1 MITTSS
7 CIQYPVS
14 KIRDIRYENEGYR
27 NVQSGRAAGIAGTAA
42 EKERKG
48 NMRKGRLL
56 AWGMAAAMV
65 LSFMTGCKSGNEG
78 GSSSAGAQENTQ
90 KSASSAGETPA
101 AKDGNKETI
110 TLRIGSGHSESN
122 PWITALEDYFVTN
135 VSERVSQETNYEIN
149 WVKSYGG
156 AVISLGN
163 ELQGVQDG
171 LVDIGCT
178 ILVFEASRLPLQD
191 MVYSMPFS
199 CSDPLIVAE
208 TIKQIYSEY
217 PEFTETYEKNYN
229 QKFIGIGVSDPYGFY
244 STKEVRSLEDV
255 NGMKIGAAGINLS
268 WIEGSGA
275 VGVQTSLNDTYQNL
289 QTNVCQATIQPTRSC
304 VNLKVYEVAP
314 YYLDANFNV
323 VPFNSITVNLDT
335 WNDLPQE
342 IQTILTEV
350 GEGYLDYEANYI
362 NEIHE
367 QDLKTLEEQ
376 GCTIISLSREEQ
388 EKWAASL
395 PDIVSGLVKSLD
407 DAGYSGAEIVSRY
420 YEILESHGVERVRDW
435 NIGG

>member
-1 MITTSS
+1 
-7 CIQYPVS
+7 
-14 KIRDIRYENEGYR
+14 
-27 NVQSGRAAGIAGTAA
+27 
-42 EKERKG
+42 
-48 NMRKGRLL
+48 
-56 AWGMAAAMV
+56 
-65 LSFMTGCKSGNEG
+65 MTGC
-78 GSSSAGAQENTQ
+78 GSSSTQ
-90 KSASSAGETPA
+90 T
-101 AKDGNKETI
+101 KETTAPAEQGGAEAAAPSEKKEKI

-122 PWITALEDYFVTN
+122 PWITALEDYFVKN
-135 VSERVSQETNYEIN
+135 VSERVSSETNYEID

-156 AVISLGN
+156 SVISLGN

-199 CSDPLIVAE
+199 CSDPLVVAE
-208 TIKQIYSEY
+208 TIKQMYAAY
-217 PEFTETYEKNYN
+217 PEFTSIYESDYN
-229 QKFIGIGVSDPYGFY
+229 QKFLGIGVSDPYGFY
-244 STKEVRSLEDV
+244 STKEVKSLDDV
-255 NGMKIGAAGINLS
+255 KGMKIGAAGINLS

-289 QTNVCQATIQPTRSC
+289 QTNVCQATIQPTHSC

-323 VPFNSITVNLDT
+323 VPFNAITVNMDT
-335 WNDLPQE
+335 WKDLPAE
-342 IQTILTEV
+342 VQTILTEV

-367 QDLKTLEEQ
+367 KDLADLQEK
-376 GCTIISLSREEQ
+376 GCTIVTLSREEQ

-395 PDIVSGLVKSLD
+395 PDIVNGLVKNLD
-407 DAGYSGAEIVSRY
+407 NAGYKGAEIVEKY
-420 YEILESHGVERVRDW
+420 YQILESQGIERVRDW
-435 NIGG
+435 KITD

>member
-1 MITTSS
+1 MSNGDGTK
-7 CIQYPVS
+7 QREE
-14 KIRDIRYENEGYR
+14 KGDIY
-27 NVQSGRAAGIAGTAA
+27 SL
-42 EKERKG
+42 ER
-48 NMRKGRLL
+48 MRKMKKNRLFAL
-56 AWGMAAAMV
+56 GMAAAVAVM
-65 LSFMTGCKSGNEG
+65 SMTGCGS
-78 GSSSAGAQENTQ
+78 GSSQT
-90 KSASSAGETPA
+90 
-101 AKDGNKETI
+101 KETAAPAGQEGAETAAPSGSKEKL

-122 PWITALEDYFVTN
+122 PWITALEDYFVKN
-135 VSERVSQETNYEIN
+135 VSERVSAETNYEID

-156 AVISLGN
+156 SVISLGN

-208 TIKQIYSEY
+208 TIKQMYAEY
-217 PEFTETYEKNYN
+217 PEFTSIYESDYN

-244 STKEVRSLEDV
+244 STKEVKSLDDV
-255 NGMKIGAAGINLS
+255 KGMKIGAAGINLS

-289 QTNVCQATIQPTRSC
+289 QTNVCQATIQPTHSC

-323 VPFNSITVNLDT
+323 VPFNAITVNMDT
-335 WNDLPQE
+335 WNELPAE
-342 IQTILTEV
+342 VQTILTEV

-367 QDLKTLEEQ
+367 QDLKELEAK
-376 GCTIISLSREEQ
+376 GCTIVTLSREEQ
-388 EKWAASL
+388 ERWAASL
-395 PDIVSGLVKSLD
+395 PDIVNGLVKNLD
-407 DAGYSGAEIVSRY
+407 GAGYKGAEIVEKY
-420 YEILESHGVERVRDW
+420 YQILESQGIERIRDW
-435 NIGG
+435 NIEN

>member
-1 MITTSS
+1 M
-7 CIQYPVS
+7 
-14 KIRDIRYENEGYR
+14 KKN
-27 NVQSGRAAGIAGTAA
+27 
-42 EKERKG
+42 
-48 NMRKGRLL
+48 RLFAL
-56 AWGMAAAMV
+56 GMAAAV
-65 LSFMTGCKSGNEG
+65 AFSTMTGCGSSGTQTKETAAPAEQG
-78 GSSSAGAQENTQ
+78 GSE
-90 KSASSAGETPA
+90 A
-101 AKDGNKETI
+101 AAPSGNKEKI

-122 PWITALEDYFVTN
+122 PWITALEDYFVKN
-135 VSERVSQETNYEIN
+135 VSERVSSETNYEID

-156 AVISLGN
+156 SVISLGN

-199 CSDPLIVAE
+199 CSDPLVVAE
-208 TIKQIYSEY
+208 TIKQMYAAY
-217 PEFTETYEKNYN
+217 PEFTSIYESDYN

-244 STKEVRSLEDV
+244 STKEVKSLDDV
-255 NGMKIGAAGINLS
+255 KGMKIGAAGINLS

-289 QTNVCQATIQPTRSC
+289 QTNVCQATIQPTHSC

-323 VPFNSITVNLDT
+323 VPFNAITVNMDT
-335 WNDLPQE
+335 WNDLPAE
-342 IQTILTEV
+342 VQTILTEV

-367 QDLKTLEEQ
+367 KDLADLKEK
-376 GCTIISLSREEQ
+376 GCTIVTLSREEQ

-395 PDIVSGLVKSLD
+395 PDIVNGLVKNLD
-407 DAGYSGAEIVSRY
+407 NAGYKGAEIVEKY
-420 YEILESHGVERVRDW
+420 YEILESQGIERVRDW
-435 NIGG
+435 NIAD

>member
-1 MITTSS
+1 M
-7 CIQYPVS
+7 
-14 KIRDIRYENEGYR
+14 KKN
-27 NVQSGRAAGIAGTAA
+27 
-42 EKERKG
+42 
-48 NMRKGRLL
+48 RLFAL
-56 AWGMAAAMV
+56 GMAAAV
-65 LSFMTGCKSGNEG
+65 AISTMTGC
-78 GSSSAGAQENTQ
+78 GSSSTQTKETAAPAESGGQE
-90 KSASSAGETPA
+90 A
-101 AKDGNKETI
+101 AAPSGNKEKI

-122 PWITALEDYFVTN
+122 PWITALEDYFVKN
-135 VSERVSQETNYEIN
+135 VSERVSAETNYEID

-156 AVISLGN
+156 SVISLGN

-208 TIKQIYSEY
+208 TIKQMYAEY
-217 PEFTETYEKNYN
+217 PEFTSIYESDYN

-244 STKEVRSLEDV
+244 STKEVKSLDDV
-255 NGMKIGAAGINLS
+255 KGMKIGAAGINLS

-289 QTNVCQATIQPTRSC
+289 QTNVCQATIQPTHSC

-323 VPFNSITVNLDT
+323 VPFNAITVNMDT
-335 WNDLPQE
+335 WNDLPAE
-342 IQTILTEV
+342 VQTILTEV

-367 QDLKTLEEQ
+367 KDLADLQEK
-376 GCTIISLSREEQ
+376 GCTIVTLSREEQ

-395 PDIVSGLVKSLD
+395 PDIVNGLVKNLD
-407 DAGYSGAEIVSRY
+407 NAGYKGAEIVEKY
-420 YEILESHGVERVRDW
+420 YQILESQGVERVRDW
-435 NIGG
+435 NIAD

>member
-1 MITTSS
+1 MG
-7 CIQYPVS
+7 
-14 KIRDIRYENEGYR
+14 KMKKN
-27 NVQSGRAAGIAGTAA
+27 
-42 EKERKG
+42 
-48 NMRKGRLL
+48 RLFAL
-56 AWGMAAAMV
+56 GMAAAVAVM
-65 LSFMTGCKSGNEG
+65 SMTGC
-78 GSSSAGAQENTQ
+78 GSKNSQTKET
-90 KSASSAGETPA
+90 ETPA
-101 AKDGNKETI
+101 GQGDSTAAAPSGSKEKI

-122 PWITALEDYFVTN
+122 PWITALEDYFVKN
-135 VSERVSQETNYEIN
+135 VTERVSAETNYEID

-156 AVISLGN
+156 SVISLGN

-208 TIKQIYSEY
+208 TVKQMYAEY
-217 PEFTETYEKNYN
+217 PEFTSTYETDYN

-244 STKEVRSLEDV
+244 STKEVKSLDDV
-255 NGMKIGAAGINLS
+255 KGMKIGAAGINLS
-268 WIEGSGA
+268 WIKGSGA

-289 QTNVCQATIQPTRSC
+289 QTNVCQATIQPTHSC

-323 VPFNSITVNLDT
+323 VPFNAITVNMDT
-335 WNDLPQE
+335 WNDLPE
-342 IQTILTEV
+342 EVRTILTEV

-367 QDLKTLEEQ
+367 QDLKELEAK
-376 GCTIISLSREEQ
+376 GCTIVTLSREEQ

-395 PDIVSGLVKSLD
+395 PDIVNGLVKSLD
-407 DAGYSGAEIVSRY
+407 SAGYNGAEIVEKY
-420 YEILESHGVERVRDW
+420 YQILESHGVERIRDW
-435 NIGG
+435 NIGN

>member
-1 MITTSS
+1 MG
-7 CIQYPVS
+7 
-14 KIRDIRYENEGYR
+14 KMKKN
-27 NVQSGRAAGIAGTAA
+27 
-42 EKERKG
+42 
-48 NMRKGRLL
+48 RLFAL
-56 AWGMAAAMV
+56 GMAAAVVVM
-65 LSFMTGCKSGNEG
+65 SMTGCGSKNSQTKETEIPAGQG
-78 GSSSAGAQENTQ
+78 GST
-90 KSASSAGETPA
+90 A
-101 AKDGNKETI
+101 AAPSGSKEKI

-122 PWITALEDYFVTN
+122 PWITALEDYFVKN
-135 VSERVSQETNYEIN
+135 VTERVSTETNYEID

-156 AVISLGN
+156 SVISLGN

-208 TIKQIYSEY
+208 TVKQMYAEY
-217 PEFTETYEKNYN
+217 PEFTSTYETDYN

-244 STKEVRSLEDV
+244 STKEVKSLDDV
-255 NGMKIGAAGINLS
+255 KGMKIGAAGINLS

-289 QTNVCQATIQPTRSC
+289 QTNVCQATIQPTHSC

-323 VPFNSITVNLDT
+323 VPFNAITVNMDT
-335 WNDLPQE
+335 WNDLPE
-342 IQTILTEV
+342 EVRTILTEV

-367 QDLKTLEEQ
+367 QDLKELEAK
-376 GCTIISLSREEQ
+376 GCTIVTLSREEQ

-395 PDIVSGLVKSLD
+395 PDIVNGLVKSLD
-407 DAGYSGAEIVSRY
+407 SAGYNGAEIVEKY
-420 YEILESHGVERVRDW
+420 YQILESHGVERIRDW
-435 NIGG
+435 NIGN

>member
-1 MITTSS
+1 MG
-7 CIQYPVS
+7 
-14 KIRDIRYENEGYR
+14 KMKKN
-27 NVQSGRAAGIAGTAA
+27 
-42 EKERKG
+42 
-48 NMRKGRLL
+48 RLFAL
-56 AWGMAAAMV
+56 GMAAAVAVM
-65 LSFMTGCKSGNEG
+65 SMTGC
-78 GSSSAGAQENTQ
+78 GSKNSQTKET
-90 KSASSAGETPA
+90 ETPA
-101 AKDGNKETI
+101 GQGDSTAAAPSGSKEKI

-122 PWITALEDYFVTN
+122 PWITALEDYFVKN
-135 VSERVSQETNYEIN
+135 VTERVSAETNYEID

-156 AVISLGN
+156 SVISLGN

-208 TIKQIYSEY
+208 TVKQMYAEY
-217 PEFTETYEKNYN
+217 PEFTSTYETDYN

-244 STKEVRSLEDV
+244 STKEVKSLDDV
-255 NGMKIGAAGINLS
+255 KGMKIGAAGINLS

-289 QTNVCQATIQPTRSC
+289 QTNVCQATIQPTHSC

-323 VPFNSITVNLDT
+323 VPFNAITVNMDT
-335 WNDLPQE
+335 WNDLPE
-342 IQTILTEV
+342 EVRTILTEV

-367 QDLKTLEEQ
+367 QDLKELEAK
-376 GCTIISLSREEQ
+376 GCTIVTLSREEQ

-395 PDIVSGLVKSLD
+395 PDIVNGLVKSLD
-407 DAGYSGAEIVSRY
+407 SAGYNGAEIVEKY
-420 YEILESHGVERVRDW
+420 YQILESHGVERIRDW
-435 NIGG
+435 SIGN

>member
-1 MITTSS
+1 M
-7 CIQYPVS
+7 
-14 KIRDIRYENEGYR
+14 KKN
-27 NVQSGRAAGIAGTAA
+27 
-42 EKERKG
+42 
-48 NMRKGRLL
+48 RLFAL
-56 AWGMAAAMV
+56 GMAAAVAVM
-65 LSFMTGCKSGNEG
+65 SMTGC
-78 GSSSAGAQENTQ
+78 GSKNSQTKET
-90 KSASSAGETPA
+90 ETPA
-101 AKDGNKETI
+101 GQGDSTAAAPSGSKEKI

-122 PWITALEDYFVTN
+122 PWITALEDYFVKN
-135 VSERVSQETNYEIN
+135 VTERVSAETNYEID

-156 AVISLGN
+156 SVISLGN

-208 TIKQIYSEY
+208 TVKQMYAEY
-217 PEFTETYEKNYN
+217 PEFTSTYETDYN

-244 STKEVRSLEDV
+244 STKEVKSLDDV
-255 NGMKIGAAGINLS
+255 KGMKIGAAGINLS

-289 QTNVCQATIQPTRSC
+289 QTNVCQATIQPTHSC

-323 VPFNSITVNLDT
+323 VPFNAITVNMDT
-335 WNDLPQE
+335 WNDLPE
-342 IQTILTEV
+342 EVRTILTEV

-367 QDLKTLEEQ
+367 QDLKELEAK
-376 GCTIISLSREEQ
+376 GCTIVTLSREEQ

-395 PDIVSGLVKSLD
+395 PDIVNGLVKSLD
-407 DAGYSGAEIVSRY
+407 SAGYNGAEIVEKY
-420 YEILESHGVERVRDW
+420 YQILESHGGERIRDW
-435 NIGG
+435 NIGN

>member
-1 MITTSS
+1 MG
-7 CIQYPVS
+7 
-14 KIRDIRYENEGYR
+14 KMKKN
-27 NVQSGRAAGIAGTAA
+27 
-42 EKERKG
+42 
-48 NMRKGRLL
+48 RLFAL
-56 AWGMAAAMV
+56 GMAAAVAVM
-65 LSFMTGCKSGNEG
+65 SMTGC
-78 GSSSAGAQENTQ
+78 GSKNSQTKET
-90 KSASSAGETPA
+90 ETPA
-101 AKDGNKETI
+101 GQGDSTAAAPSGSKEKI

-122 PWITALEDYFVTN
+122 PWITALEDYFVKN
-135 VSERVSQETNYEIN
+135 VTERVSAETNYEID

-156 AVISLGN
+156 SVISLGN

-208 TIKQIYSEY
+208 TVKQMYAEY
-217 PEFTETYEKNYN
+217 PEFTSTYETDYN

-244 STKEVRSLEDV
+244 STKEVKSLDDV
-255 NGMKIGAAGINLS
+255 KGMKIGAAGINLS
-268 WIEGSGA
+268 WIECSGA

-289 QTNVCQATIQPTRSC
+289 QTNVCQATIQPTHSC

-323 VPFNSITVNLDT
+323 VPFNAITVNMDT
-335 WNDLPQE
+335 WNDLPE
-342 IQTILTEV
+342 EVRTILTEV

-367 QDLKTLEEQ
+367 QDLKELEAK
-376 GCTIISLSREEQ
+376 GCTIVTLSREEQ

-395 PDIVSGLVKSLD
+395 PDIVNGLVKSLD
-407 DAGYSGAEIVSRY
+407 SAGYNGAEIVEKY
-420 YEILESHGVERVRDW
+420 YQILESHGVERIRDW
-435 NIGG
+435 NIGN

>member
-1 MITTSS
+1 MG
-7 CIQYPVS
+7 
-14 KIRDIRYENEGYR
+14 KMKKN
-27 NVQSGRAAGIAGTAA
+27 
-42 EKERKG
+42 
-48 NMRKGRLL
+48 RLFAL
-56 AWGMAAAMV
+56 GMAAAVAVM
-65 LSFMTGCKSGNEG
+65 SMTGC
-78 GSSSAGAQENTQ
+78 GSKNSQTKET
-90 KSASSAGETPA
+90 ETPA
-101 AKDGNKETI
+101 GQGDSTAAAPSGSKEKI

-122 PWITALEDYFVTN
+122 PWITALEDYFVKN
-135 VSERVSQETNYEIN
+135 VTERVSAKTNYEID

-156 AVISLGN
+156 SVISLGN

-208 TIKQIYSEY
+208 TVKQMYAEY
-217 PEFTETYEKNYN
+217 PEFTSTYETDYN

-244 STKEVRSLEDV
+244 STKEVKSLDDV
-255 NGMKIGAAGINLS
+255 KGMKIGAAGINLS

-289 QTNVCQATIQPTRSC
+289 QTNVCQATIQPTHSC

-323 VPFNSITVNLDT
+323 VPFNAITVNMDT
-335 WNDLPQE
+335 WNDLPE
-342 IQTILTEV
+342 EVRTILTEV

-367 QDLKTLEEQ
+367 QDLKELEAK
-376 GCTIISLSREEQ
+376 GCTIVTLSREEQ

-395 PDIVSGLVKSLD
+395 PDIVNGLVKSLD
-407 DAGYSGAEIVSRY
+407 SAGYNGAEIVEKY
-420 YEILESHGVERVRDW
+420 YQILESHGVERIRDW
-435 NIGG
+435 NIGN